1 MYVSVS
7 MCGYMRLQAQEN
19 PRQYKIIHCL
29 ILCYA
34 TGNKPINISLV
45 DNEMGCRKFNEYL

>member
-7 MCGYMRLQAQEN
+7 MRLQAQEN
-19 PRQYKIIHCL
+19 PRQYEIIHCL

-45 DNEMGCRKFNEYL
+45 DNEMGCRKFNEYLY